1 MFARGSD
8 LSRNQMAGGL
18 TVAVTGAILGAWLV
32 GSVAARVGR
41 LLRTVSDDYF
51 GGKNV
56 VETGDS
62 D

>member
-32 GSVAARVGR
+32 GSNAGLVGR
-41 LLRTVSDDYF
+41 LLGTGSGVYF

>member
-1 MFARGSD
+1 MFDRGSD
-8 LSRNQMAGGL
+8 LSKNQMAGGL

-32 GSVAARVGR
+32 GSVAALVGR
-41 LLRTVSDDYF
+41 ILRTVSGDYF

>member
-18 TVAVTGAILGAWLV
+18 AGAVTGAILGAWLV
-32 GSVAARVGR
+32 GSDAGLVGR
-41 LLRTVSDDYF
+41 LLGTGSGDYF

-56 VETGDS
+56 VETGDF